1 MLLFNSFK
9 YIITGNNLIT
19 KSDKRSLNFFSETKY
34 DDKFWVKTYIL
45 TFLSKSH
52 RLSKVFKQYSQV
64 QKIPPKNNNNNNN
77 NKKSSKSK
85 SNLKFNIVQ
94 YILPW

>member
-52 RLSKVFKQYSQV
+52 RLNKIFIQYSQV
-64 QKIPPKNNNNNNN
+64 QK
-77 NKKSSKSK
+77 KKKRK
-85 SNLKFNIVQ
+85 KEQQQQQQQKIKK
-94 YILPW
+94 I

>member
-19 KSDKRSLNFFSETKY
+19 KSNKRSLNFFSETKY

-52 RLSKVFKQYSQV
+52 RLSKIFKQYSQV
-64 QKIPPKNNNNNNN
+64 QKKKPKKTTATTTITKNQA
-77 NKKSSKSK
+77 
-85 SNLKFNIVQ
+85 NLKAI
-94 YILPW
+94 